1 MLDWLYSPQKAAG
14 NDVPIDPAL
23 TEAGTTL
30 APFDPFLGRT
40 RRKASAGV
48 TDAIKAELYDS
59 DELEY
64 ADYGRE
70 ASQQPHSGPRPIS
83 QPRRRA
89 TKGFMEALRGEAD
102 DSDEHENLDEAQN
115 QPAADGASVG
125 QDSPL
130 AQNNAST
137 SASRALRSPTER
149 KKTVKSVQGA
159 AQAPRKR
166 GKTSQAAPSSDRWTA
181 AEHEALLRATDLVSI
196 PGTALV
202 WLGFEELRRPQLLAE
217 YIRRQTGTIKTSSQ
231 INRRLTRITR
241 LPAMRDR
248 VRGSEMSLK
257 EARETDWHA
266 RLGPDRFP
274 HTKPVS
280 LLDTYGTT
288 TAKKGA
294 APASPIADLDSNR
307 AKKPRL
313 SPPDGTS
320 TPAADF
326 ATASNAYTS
335 GSGLAL
341 DQEGALKRVT
351 LSRLISAQLRL
362 LRMTASKDL
371 STTSPSHACA
381 ARSPSRAPSSSTFR
395 RFSHLSFPA
404 ATLRPRRTPSSPAAS
419 PRPLTSP
426 TCSSSIRTS
435 RTSSSTSLAGEWS

>member
-341 DQEGALKRVT
+341 DQEGALKRPKPRVRSKKPK
-351 LSRLISAQLRL
+351 SRPFVI
-362 LRMTASKDL
+362 DL
-371 STTSPSHACA
+371 SAILSSLVPGRDLTTSAHALFACGI
-381 ARSPSRAPSSSTFR
+381 T
-395 RFSHLSFPA
+395 
-404 ATLRPRRTPSSPAAS
+404 
-419 PRPLTSP
+419 
-426 TCSSSIRTS
+426 
-435 RTSSSTSLAGEWS
+435 STSHFADLLIFDKDVANVFVDIVGRRMELSAFEVAWTKKALETGRNRIALEG